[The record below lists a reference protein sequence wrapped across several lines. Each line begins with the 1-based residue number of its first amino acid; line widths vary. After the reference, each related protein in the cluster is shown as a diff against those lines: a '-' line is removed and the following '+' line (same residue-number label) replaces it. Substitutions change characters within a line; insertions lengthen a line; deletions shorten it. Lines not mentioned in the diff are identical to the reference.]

1 MARRRESE
9 RQLQNKDVVLPEVGH
24 AFIFFE
30 LAERSPTGRAEEAE
44 RQESLLQAMPARAQL
59 VGDVRCLQGVEASD
73 T

>member
-44 RQESLLQAMPARAQL
+44 RQESLL
-59 VGDVRCLQGVEASD
+59 
-73 T
+73 